1 MWEEFKVN
9 VVEVNIVE
17 PIILILPF
25 VVVTNQLCLSCVGGD
40 GKQYLKLICKEM
52 RVFKFKYNNPQYE
65 VEDPWLET
73 DDRSKEALLIL
84 T

>member
-40 GKQYLKLICKEM
+40 GKQYKLILKRDGSVYLNTITHSM
-52 RVFKFKYNNPQYE
+52 KLKAHGWKLMTE
-65 VEDPWLET
+65 VKKL
-73 DDRSKEALLIL
+73 S
-84 T
+84 